1 MFNKLYEE
9 IKRIIREDYK
19 FLVTLI
25 MVFIVCTIEFP
36 YYIEAPGGII
46 NLDDRFEIENSY
58 DSKGTLNMAY
68 VSEYKATL
76 PTILISKI
84 KKDWKLIKRDVNNK
98 NTTAEADYFRN
109 HILLKEA
116 NQSAIEVAYNAANI
130 AVSKDDIKLYVTYV
144 YEEADT
150 DIQIEDEILEINGE
164 KITSKIDLK
173 NTLESLPIDENID
186 ILVNNNDK
194 KYHRKAKFIKYDG
207 NYILGIAISEI
218 SDIKVIPEIKF
229 NFKDSESGPSG
240 GLMMSLAIYDALIE
254 EDITGGKKIV
264 GTGTI
269 DVDGNVGEIDGVEY
283 KLKGAVKEKADIFI
297 VPNEKNYEDAI
308 KLKEKENYNIEI
320 IGVNN
325 FEDALTYLKKQ
336 LEI

>member
-19 FLVTLI
+19 FLLTLI

-46 NLDDRFEIENSY
+46 NLDDRFEIDDSY
-58 DSKGTLNMAY
+58 DSKGSLNMVY

-98 NTTAEADYFRN
+98 NTTIEADYFRN

-116 NQSAIEVAYNAANI
+116 NQSAIEVAYKAANI
-130 AVSKDDIKLYVTYV
+130 PISKDDIKLYVTYV
-144 YEEADT
+144 YEGADT
-150 DIQIEDEILEINGE
+150 DIQIEDEIIKING
-164 KITSKIDLK
+164 KQITTKIDLK
-173 NTLESLPIDENID
+173 NILKSLPIDEEID
-186 ILVNNNDK
+186 ILVSNNDK
-194 KYHRKAKFIKYDG
+194 KYNRKAKFTKYNG

-218 SDIKVIPEIKF
+218 CNIKVTPEIEFKF
-229 NFKDSESGPSG
+229 KESESGPSG
-240 GLMMSLAIYDALIE
+240 GLMMSLAIYDALTE
-254 EDITGGKKIV
+254 EDITHGKKIV

-269 DVDGNVGEIDGVEY
+269 DVDGNVGEIDGVDY
-283 KLKGAVKEKADIFI
+283 KLKGAVKADADIFI
-297 VPNEKNYEDAI
+297 VPNGENYEDAI

-320 IGVNN
+320 ISVNT
-325 FEDALTYLKKQ
+325 FEEALMYLKNN
-336 LEI
+336 